1 MQITAD
7 SVLVF
12 SDNKTDFT
20 VSFKTCKTVNYM
32 TACFFKL
39 GCPLNVIFFVKTSLK
54 LNEYG
59 NLLAV
64 FGSLNK
70 CRNDR
75 RVTAYT
81 V

>member
-7 SVLVF
+7 SVFVF
-12 SDNKTDFT
+12 SDNKADFA
-20 VSFKTCKTVNYM
+20 VGFKTCKTVNYM

-39 GCPLNVIFFVKTSLK
+39 GCPLNVIFFVKTSFK
-54 LNEYG
+54 FYKYS
-59 NLLAV
+59 NLFAV
-64 FGSLNK
+64 FGGFNK